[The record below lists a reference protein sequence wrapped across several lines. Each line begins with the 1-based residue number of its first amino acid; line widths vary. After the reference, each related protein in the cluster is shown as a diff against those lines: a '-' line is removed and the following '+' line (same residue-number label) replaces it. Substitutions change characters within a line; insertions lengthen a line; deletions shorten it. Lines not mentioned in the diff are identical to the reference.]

1 MTAVVVAAGVA
12 GCASP
17 GPSRAPAK
25 LIEPRAAG
33 IEAGVQSESVS
44 AGWWRELG
52 DERLTALVEAAL
64 AGSPGLQVIEARIAG
79 ARALV
84 DEAEA
89 GFEPSA
95 ELGADLNRQ
104 RYSANGLLPATVA
117 GKVRTIANLQAGMS
131 WELDFFGRHRSALEA
146 ALGRERAM
154 QAEAQAAR
162 ALLAVQVAQAYL
174 QLARLVEQRALI
186 DEWLVTREA
195 QQALSAARVQAGL
208 DDAAGL
214 RAAELAVAELRRQRA
229 LTDEATGAA
238 RRVLAHL
245 SAQPPASLNGLS
257 PRLGFGP
264 RLATPLDV
272 PADLIGRRADLS
284 AARWRVEASVRDI
297 ESARARFYPNI
308 NLGALIG
315 LNSIGLD
322 RLFEGSSWQVAAAP
336 AIRLPI
342 FEAGRLRAALR
353 ARQAELDLAVASYNQ
368 VLLDAVREVADRLG
382 TLRGIGEQ
390 LDEHAR
396 AQVAAQAQLEIAR
409 QRLQAGLGNRMAVLA
424 AEGGVIV
431 QRQQEL
437 ELRTR
442 LLENRLGLIRA
453 LGGGYAADP
462 VTLSIRTQP

>member
-1 MTAVVVAAGVA
+1 MLTMAAGLA
-12 GCASP
+12 GCAAPGKSP
-17 GPSRAPAK
+17 APAK
-25 LIEPRAAG
+25 LIEPQAAG
-33 IEAGVQSESVS
+33 IDAAVQAEAVP

-52 DERLTALVEAAL
+52 DDGLSALVESALAEAPGLRIIQARL
-64 AGSPGLQVIEARIAG
+64 AGS
-79 ARALV
+79 RALV

-131 WELDFFGRHRSALEA
+131 WEIDFFGRHRSALEA

-174 QLARLVEQRALI
+174 QLARLVEQRSLI
-186 DEWLVTREA
+186 EEWLAAREE
-195 QQALSAARVQAGL
+195 QQVLSAGRFRAGL

-214 RAAELAVAELRRQRA
+214 RAAELAVAELRRQSA
-229 LTDEATGAA
+229 LTDESIGAA

-245 SAQPPASLNGLS
+245 SAQPPAALAGLS
-257 PRLGFGP
+257 PRLAFGP

-284 AARWRVEASVRDI
+284 AARWRVEASVRDV

-322 RLFEGSSWQVAAAP
+322 RLFEGSSWQAGAAP

-353 ARQAELDLAVASYNQ
+353 ARQAELDLAVESYNQ

-382 TLRGIGEQ
+382 ALRGLGAQ

-396 AQVAAQAQLEIAR
+396 AQVAAQAQLDLAR
-409 QRLQAGLGNRMAVLA
+409 QRLQAGLGNRLAVLA
-424 AEGGVIV
+424 AEGGVIA

-453 LGGGYAADP
+453 LGGGYAADT